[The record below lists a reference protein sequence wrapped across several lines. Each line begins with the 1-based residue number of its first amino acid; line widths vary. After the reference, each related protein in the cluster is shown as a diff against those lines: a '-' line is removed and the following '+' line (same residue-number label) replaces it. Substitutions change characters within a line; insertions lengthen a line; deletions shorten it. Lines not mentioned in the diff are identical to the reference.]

1 MDVEADPLFLQGVD
15 QFRSKTGKINPQTL
29 DAVVEVRINGFD
41 HSIATTVVDVDSCHA
56 TGFHVVEEA
65 AVAHAGHR
73 CIARRH
79 RGAPGV
85 LTVQTTVAD
94 HLPTDQ
100 EHDADGQ
107 KPEGDKAPTLI
118 HDPEK

>member
-1 MDVEADPLFLQGVD
+1 M
-15 QFRSKTGKINPQTL
+15 R
-29 DAVVEVRINGFD
+29 
-41 HSIATTVVDVDSCHA
+41 ATAALRGA
-56 TGFHVVEEA
+56 TG
-65 AVAHAGHR
+65 
-73 CIARRH
+73 
-79 RGAPGV
+79 GAPGV

-107 KPEGDKAPTLI
+107 KPEGDKAPALI